1 VAARERLVLRVFAW
15 SPSWSFAGSSAVLM
29 ILGSAVVVVVV
40 VVVVLG
46 CTAGLVETT
55 GFVRRREGRRLRR

>member
-1 VAARERLVLRVFAW
+1 
-15 SPSWSFAGSSAVLM
+15 M

-55 GFVRRREGRRLRR
+55 GFVRRREGRRLRRCCASASIKHRPIINMAIRTNVIR